1 MTYLLLGYGVISIIA
16 GVSAWINVDWSVGL
30 GLLVTSK
37 LSWWAGSGLRG
48 SIIDGRKNQIIG
60 GVAMTVLLLSIAIL
74 VAHYT
79 GFRVKI
85 FDAIIDG
92 KVWGM
97 IGFAIGYLVVRRK
110 NVFGEDKKDKEN

>member
-1 MTYLLLGYGVISIIA
+1 MFILLAYSIISLMA

-48 SIIDGRKNQIIG
+48 SIIDGRKNQILG
-60 GVAMTVLLLSIAIL
+60 GAVMTVLFLLIALI
-74 VAHYT
+74 VAYYT

-85 FDAIIDG
+85 FDVIIDG

-97 IGFAIGYLVVRRK
+97 IGFAIGYIAVT
-110 NVFGEDKKDKEN
+110 KKDVNGEENLEKEN